1 MVAGSEKRSLAHL
14 RGSRNAFPKLKTR
27 DISPTSTQKPRLA
40 VPAILE
46 PYLCRENCS
55 PFHTKSCLLCLPY
68 LYSRPTFP
76 GNGANLCGDTLT
88 VSLHHVKSVVRPFWQ
103 RREASQGRHRS
114 RSHTKAPGVRVRCFG
129 VGPFHA
135 CSPHCCLHL
144 FCRRAGSTAQPAN
157 VSRSSCEE
165 PGYATTDMISDGGT
179 ATGGQAD
186 THDCE
191 SDQRIMIAVL
201 CRDG

>member
-1 MVAGSEKRSLAHL
+1 MLNSSAL
-14 RGSRNAFPKLKTR
+14 KLMWSR
-27 DISPTSTQKPRLA
+27 DISPTSTQKPGFA

-114 RSHTKAPGVRVRCFG
+114 RSHTKAPDPHARCFG
-129 VGPFHA
+129 VRPFHA
-135 CSPHCCLHL
+135 CSPPCCLHL
-144 FCRRAGSTAQPAN
+144 FCRGEGLTGQPAN

-165 PGYATTDMISDGGT
+165 LGYTTTDMASDGGT
-179 ATGGQAD
+179 ATGGQA
-186 THDCE
+186 
-191 SDQRIMIAVL
+191 SAVV
-201 CRDG
+201 CGFAGGRWKGTNASSC